1 MVFIAIFKPNI
12 FRQLTNILTC
22 NRLLLNRLWAVLCAW
37 AIAVVG
43 LSCNNKH
50 KSIGEIVFEAQKNAF
65 IDKYAKIPREE
76 IILQSSNT
84 RVYSEMKEY
93 YKRALIELKAATD
106 KDCAKLIVVVLTIET
121 GKYAT
126 AANVYGIPYIVVTA
140 DNMGLD
146 FYNLADSF
154 TERDDIP
161 ALTQTTE
168 EGVWSKQGAAYVAGM
183 LGDILMKYDTVRSS
197 HHLYN
202 LERPATFGDLQ
213 PNQDE
218 QMYDYGDVPYRLKV
232 NSQGLRMDHDIKF
245 PKTKQTIL
253 FLGDAQVFN
262 PMLDNKDIITGVL
275 QRRFPGKEII
285 NAGVSN
291 YSMDDFASLY
301 KDKARFTEPDIVVL
315 VTNGGDI
322 LEQFFSYRNKYS
334 RLNRIYEPSDAEA
347 QFYEQL
353 YGKPK

>member
-1 MVFIAIFKPNI
+1 MLVMAFS
-12 FRQLTNILTC
+12 
-22 NRLLLNRLWAVLCAW
+22 
-37 AIAVVG
+37 G
-43 LSCNNKH
+43 LHCGGKRKTISD
-50 KSIGEIVFEAQKNAF
+50 IVFEAQKNAF
-65 IDKYAKIPREE
+65 IDRYSKIPRDE
-76 IILQSSNT
+76 IILQASNT

-93 YKRALIELKAATD
+93 YKRALIDLKGATD

-126 AANVYGIPYIVVTA
+126 PANSYGIPYIIVTA

-154 TERDDIP
+154 TNRDDIP

-168 EGVWSKQGAAYVAGM
+168 EGVWSKQGAQYVAGM
-183 LGDILMKYDTVRSS
+183 LADILLKYDTVRSS
-197 HHLYN
+197 HHLVN
-202 LERPATFGDLQ
+202 QEKPKTFGDLP

-218 QMYDYGDVPYRLKV
+218 QMYDYGDAPYHLKV
-232 NSQGLRMDHDIKF
+232 NSQGLRMDHDVRF
-245 PKTKQTIL
+245 PKTKQTVL

-262 PMLDNKDIITGVL
+262 PMLDNKDIITGLL
-275 QRRFPGKEII
+275 QRRFPNKEII
-285 NAGVSN
+285 NAGVKN

-301 KDKARFTEPDIVVL
+301 ADKAHFTEPDVVVL

-322 LEQFFSYRNKYS
+322 LEQYFSYRNKYS

-347 QFYEQL
+347 QFYELL